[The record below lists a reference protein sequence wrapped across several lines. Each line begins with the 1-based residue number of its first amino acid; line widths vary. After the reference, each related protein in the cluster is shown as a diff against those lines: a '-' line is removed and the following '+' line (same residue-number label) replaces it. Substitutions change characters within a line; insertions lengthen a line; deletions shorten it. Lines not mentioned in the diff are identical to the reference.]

1 MDPESVQSLPFVI
14 SPKFSVLPFCAEK
27 EMNVLLKDVLNT
39 KLSHCQTPKRWFLTI
54 AKTSSITNDYEV
66 FCMILGFIMEVH
78 LSHFPWAIKMM
89 IDDCVVYYFQF
100 ISQVKILIQNE
111 DGQRNECFLPSDRTY
126 SEWNIWIPIKFIE
139 SCYMLCWSF
148 NTHYSGNS
156 KQVVSSWNWSA

>member
-1 MDPESVQSLPFVI
+1 MY
-14 SPKFSVLPFCAEK
+14 
-27 EMNVLLKDVLNT
+27 VLLKDVLNT

-111 DGQRNECFLPSDRTY
+111 DGQRNESFLPSDRTVKTF
-126 SEWNIWIPIKFIE
+126 EI
-139 SCYMLCWSF
+139 
-148 NTHYSGNS
+148 
-156 KQVVSSWNWSA
+156 Q

>member
-1 MDPESVQSLPFVI
+1 MY
-14 SPKFSVLPFCAEK
+14 
-27 EMNVLLKDVLNT
+27 VLLKDVLNT

-111 DGQRNECFLPSDRTY
+111 DGQRNESFLPSQ
-126 SEWNIWIPIKFIE
+126 NIWNPIKFNE
-139 SCYMLCWSF
+139 SCYILCWWDLLMVI
-148 NTHYSGNS
+148 TPAPQS
-156 KQVVSSWNWSA
+156 KLSPAEIGTLIHWQKNDHLQSCPNLRWRQFF